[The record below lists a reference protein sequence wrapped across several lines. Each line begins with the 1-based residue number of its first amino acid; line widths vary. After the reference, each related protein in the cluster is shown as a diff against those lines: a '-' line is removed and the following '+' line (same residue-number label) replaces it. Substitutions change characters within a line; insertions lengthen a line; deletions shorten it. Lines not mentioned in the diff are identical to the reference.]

1 MSPHE
6 KSEYLEKLMKNRI
19 KERINLRHNSKNK
32 HIQNLLRFSKYN
44 KDGVQEAMN
53 EVNQIRQKQL
63 ERNRIDEEILGNLSE
78 EYDDENYRQ
87 QAIMDL

>member
-1 MSPHE
+1 
-6 KSEYLEKLMKNRI
+6 MKNRI

-63 ERNRIDEEILGNLSE
+63 ERNKIDEEILGNLSE
-78 EYDDENYRQ
+78 EYDD
-87 QAIMDL
+87 

>member
-1 MSPHE
+1 MSAHQ

-63 ERNRIDEEILGNLSE
+63 ERNKIDEEILGNLSE
-78 EYDDENYRQ
+78 EYDD
-87 QAIMDL
+87 

>member
-1 MSPHE
+1 
-6 KSEYLEKLMKNRI
+6 
-19 KERINLRHNSKNK
+19 
-32 HIQNLLRFSKYN
+32 
-44 KDGVQEAMN
+44 MN

-63 ERNRIDEEILGNLSE
+63 ERNKIDEEILGNLSE